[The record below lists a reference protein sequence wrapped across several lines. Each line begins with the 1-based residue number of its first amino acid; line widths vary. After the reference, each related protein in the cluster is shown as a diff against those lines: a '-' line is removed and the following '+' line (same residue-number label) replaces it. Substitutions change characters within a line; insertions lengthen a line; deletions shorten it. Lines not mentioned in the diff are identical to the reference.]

1 MNISL
6 VIFLTLF
13 AALISSLAQL
23 VFKKAL
29 GNRLEKKRDTLKLI
43 RNRRIVAGVGI
54 YFVALV
60 VYLYALSAAPLSVV
74 YPTFASTFI
83 FIALISHFWL
93 NEKLP
98 AKRIAGVLL
107 IFLGIVI
114 VASTFG

>member
-1 MNISL
+1 MNIYL

-23 VFKKAL
+23 IFKKAL
-29 GNRLEKKRDTLKLI
+29 GSKLERKRDTLKLI
-43 RNRRIVAGVGI
+43 RNRRIVVGVVI
-54 YFVALV
+54 YFIALV
-60 VYLYALSAAPLSVV
+60 VYLYALSEAPLSIV

-93 NEKLP
+93 REKLP
-98 AKRIAGVLL
+98 AMRIAGVLM